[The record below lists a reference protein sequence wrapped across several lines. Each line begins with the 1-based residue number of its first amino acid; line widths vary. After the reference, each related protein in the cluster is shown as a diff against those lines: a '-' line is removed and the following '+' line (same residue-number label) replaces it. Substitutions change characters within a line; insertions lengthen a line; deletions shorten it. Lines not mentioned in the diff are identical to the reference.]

1 MSGRRNGS
9 QWEAPSQVPVVD
21 AAFRAWERTELI
33 TTDRLCTRI
42 LLWHGFLRFFLS
54 ASQSLFSLSSS
65 WPDASL
71 TGSQESRMWC
81 LAIGLIMMVAHTW
94 VMSARRV
101 WYEAHREAVVVVV
114 RLLTFTILMAGY
126 VLNGK
131 WEVSRANRQRI
142 VSSRLLFGLLSTV
155 GWQVDNLMSLVL
167 QLMIFVMLRMGL
179 ALKVLVHDD
188 DEIWR
193 CSPLGLCRPTSRL
206 PAARQAELYLE
217 RGFSFSMR
225 GLIFDFCFVVVVPA
239 LVLLVKARHS
249 RLMFEV
255 EVHRARASRGGSG
268 VSDARGASRTPGVY
282 VGHNFATMNLL
293 WERTRAWAPLL
304 EFRDRAKEARFERWH
319 RSHMVTADIVKCFIT
334 MASSLAFHRRVL
346 AEYTTPPNML
356 PNTLILFGSNLL
368 QVFVAVS
375 NRSMYVQHRTSIMS
389 VMRLLLYATSLS
401 IFIGVAK
408 VVYKQGKGADINI
421 GAELHFVLIGVLQA
435 IGMHLLLRTL
445 IAIMAGWGIMTVI
458 CRYVVKDLPTISEA
472 EGVVHLFQAE
482 KLGLT
487 FDWLKVKS
495 GTEVLFFMFGTY
507 AAVTIISSVLVEM
520 YCRRLFRVMQ
530 EGADIQRGG
539 GRSETLGQVLSEAG
553 PTRRSERRRTSA
565 TTRR

>member
-1 MSGRRNGS
+1 MSGRRNGG

-42 LLWHGFLRFFLS
+42 ILWHCFLRFFLS
-54 ASQSLFSLSSS
+54 ASQSLFGLSSW
-65 WPDASL
+65 WPEASL
-71 TGSQESRMWC
+71 KGSQESRMWS
-81 LAIGLIMMVAHTW
+81 LAGLLIVMVAHTW

-101 WYEAHREAVVVVV
+101 WYEAHREAVLVVV
-114 RLLTFTILMAGY
+114 RLLTFTIPMAGY
-126 VLNGK
+126 VLSGT
-131 WEVSRANRQRI
+131 WEVSRANL
-142 VSSRLLFGLLSTV
+142 VVSRLLFGLFSTV

-167 QLMIFVMLRMGL
+167 QLTIFVMLRMGL
-179 ALKVLVHDD
+179 ALKVLIHDD
-188 DEIWR
+188 NESWW

-217 RGFSFSMR
+217 RGFSFSIR

-239 LVLLVKARHS
+239 LILLVKARHS

-268 VSDARGASRTPGVY
+268 VSDARGASRTSGVY
-282 VGHNFATMNLL
+282 VGYNFATMNLL
-293 WERTRAWAPLL
+293 WERTRARAPLL

-334 MASSLAFHRRVL
+334 MTSSLAFHRRVL
-346 AEYTTPPNML
+346 AEFTTPPNTL
-356 PNTLILFGSNLL
+356 PNTLFFFGSNLL

-389 VMRLLLYATSLS
+389 VMRLLLYANSLL

-408 VVYKQGKGADINI
+408 VVFKQGKGADINI
-421 GAELHFVLIGVLQA
+421 GAELHFVLVGILQA

-495 GTEVLFFMFGTY
+495 GTEVLFFLFEIY
-507 AAVTIISSVLVEM
+507 SAVTIISSVLVEM
-520 YCRRLFRVMQ
+520 YCRRLFRVMR

-539 GRSETLGQVLSEAG
+539 GPSETLGQVLSEAG